1 MSQAARVFL
10 GAVVIIAAAV
20 IVWAVELP
28 DSELNPATG
37 NIETVDAPAEEGNL
51 VRHVVDPG
59 KGASHSATTIST
71 HAANAPRI
79 AIKTAGDTWVVW
91 WRDTPVDRV
100 YLTIHDLQEGT
111 WSPEKVFSE
120 PTEESRYPE
129 IVHDASAAWI
139 VYQVDTGSGSEIA
152 GLSIIDD
159 PDPWSTRTII
169 ASSAATG
176 DLDVRIHTEDG
187 HVWTTWVDS
196 TSDVGWSE
204 YDAVTDSWDLPQYK
218 SYSSSDV
225 DTARDSIHDTVLGF

>member
-1 MSQAARVFL
+1 MKQAARVSL
-10 GAVVIIAAAV
+10 GALVIVVAAV

-91 WRDTPVDRV
+91 WRDTFVDHV
-100 YLTIHDLQEGT
+100 YLTIHDLQEET
-111 WSPEKVFSE
+111 WSPEQRISE
-120 PTEESRYPE
+120 STEESRYPE

-139 VYQVDTGSGSEIA
+139 VYQIDTGSGSEIA
-152 GLSIIDD
+152 GLSIIDS

-169 ASSAATG
+169 ASSTATG

-204 YDAVTDSWDLPQYK
+204 YDAVAESWELPQYE
-218 SYSSSDV
+218 SYAASDV
-225 DTARDSIHDTVLGF
+225 PTARANIRATVLGP